1 MPKAYQ
7 NTTPFDDPEKEK
19 KRQNAIKAKEARDLK
34 KAEFLALKKTIEK
47 LERKTRKQRKYLDH
61 YKIIL
66 KSHNIKN
73 PVEDFDDEDME
84 IISGSE
90 TVSTRYDTHLF
101 RLFSIIQFIHLTNI
115 HETITTRSTL
125 VILVT
130 FMNYNL
136 WFFIISFKFKDFF

>member
-34 KAEFLALKKTIEK
+34 KAELLALKKTIKK
-47 LERKTRKQRKYLDH
+47 LERKTKKQRKNLDH

-73 PVEDFDDEDME
+73 PVEDFDDEDLYVTDQGQICSVKNRCFL
-84 IISGSE
+84 II
-90 TVSTRYDTHLF
+90 L
-101 RLFSIIQFIHLTNI
+101 
-115 HETITTRSTL
+115 
-125 VILVT
+125 
-130 FMNYNL
+130 
-136 WFFIISFKFKDFF
+136 

>member
-1 MPKAYQ
+1 MPKVKAYQ
-7 NTTPFDDPEKEK
+7 NTTPFDDPEKER

-34 KAEFLALKKTIEK
+34 KAELLALKKTIEK

-73 PVEDFDDEDME
+73 PVEDFDDEDSDSGME

-90 TVSTRYDTHLF
+90 TVSTRYAFTYDLENF
-101 RLFSIIQFIHLTNI
+101 PS
-115 HETITTRSTL
+115 
-125 VILVT
+125 
-130 FMNYNL
+130 NL
-136 WFFIISFKFKDFF
+136 RF

>member
-1 MPKAYQ
+1 MKKMPKAYQ
-7 NTTPFDDPEKEK
+7 NTTPFDNPEKEK

-34 KAEFLALKKTIEK
+34 KAELLALKKTIEK

-73 PVEDFDDEDME
+73 PVEGFVDEDSDSEME

-90 TVSTRYDTHLF
+90 IVSTRYAFTYDLENF
-101 RLFSIIQFIHLTNI
+101 PS
-115 HETITTRSTL
+115 
-125 VILVT
+125 
-130 FMNYNL
+130 NL
-136 WFFIISFKFKDFF
+136 RF

>member
-34 KAEFLALKKTIEK
+34 KAELLALKKTIKK
-47 LERKTRKQRKYLDH
+47 LERKTKKQRKNLDH

-73 PVEDFDDEDME
+73 PVEDFDDEDSDSDME

-90 TVSTRYDTHLF
+90 TVSTRYAFTYDLENF
-101 RLFSIIQFIHLTNI
+101 PS
-115 HETITTRSTL
+115 
-125 VILVT
+125 
-130 FMNYNL
+130 NL
-136 WFFIISFKFKDFF
+136 RF

>member
-1 MPKAYQ
+1 MPKAKAYQ

-34 KAEFLALKKTIEK
+34 KAELLALKKTIEK
-47 LERKTRKQRKYLDH
+47 LERKTKKQRKNLDH

-73 PVEDFDDEDME
+73 PVEDFDDEDSDSDME

-90 TVSTRYDTHLF
+90 TVSTRYAFTYDLENFPSNF
-101 RLFSIIQFIHLTNI
+101 RF
-115 HETITTRSTL
+115 
-125 VILVT
+125 
-130 FMNYNL
+130 
-136 WFFIISFKFKDFF
+136 